1 MKRTYQ
7 LTKGKH
13 APARVIESIKS
24 NINKYVK
31 RERRKELP
39 DDLDFWDFA
48 CKVGAAAD
56 AATTVHLS
64 AIGKAI
70 DAAAAASKTETIY
83 VEIETQGK
91 KRKSSQSKSNTI
103 KKAPVE
109 TPVVETPVVETPVV
123 ETPAVETPA
132 GEAPIVETPI
142 VETPIVETPAV
153 EMPAVEMPAVEMPA
167 VEMPAVEAPMV
178 ESESSVDASPS
189 SEIVSN
195 PNSPASDSIDNA
207 VH

>member
-39 DDLDFWDFA
+39 DDLDFWDFE
-48 CKVGAAAD
+48 CKVGATAD

-103 KKAPVE
+103 KQA
-109 TPVVETPVVETPVV
+109 T
-123 ETPAVETPA
+123 
-132 GEAPIVETPI
+132 GEIPTGEIS
-142 VETPIVETPAV
+142 AV
-153 EMPAVEMPAVEMPA
+153 EMPAAEIPAVEIPA
-167 VEMPAVEAPMV
+167 VESRP
-178 ESESSVDASPS
+178 SVDASPS

-195 PNSPASDSIDNA
+195 LNTAASDGVDGA

>member
-39 DDLDFWDFA
+39 DDLDFWDFE

-70 DAAAAASKTETIY
+70 DAAAAASTTETIY
-83 VEIETQGK
+83 VEIETHGK
-91 KRKSSQSKSNTI
+91 KRKSSKSKSNTG
-103 KKAPVE
+103 KTPVVEAPVSEAPVSETPVSETPVVETPVVE

-123 ETPAVETPA
+123 ETPAVESKP
-132 GEAPIVETPI
+132 
-142 VETPIVETPAV
+142 
-153 EMPAVEMPAVEMPA
+153 
-167 VEMPAVEAPMV
+167 
-178 ESESSVDASPS
+178 SVDVSPS
-189 SEIVSN
+189 SEVVSN
-195 PNSPASDSIDNA
+195 SNSPALDGVDGS

>member
-70 DAAAAASKTETIY
+70 DAAAAASTTETIY
-83 VEIETQGK
+83 VEIETLGK
-91 KRKSSQSKSNTI
+91 KRKSSKSKSNPD
-103 KKAPVE
+103 K
-109 TPVVETPVVETPVV
+109 TPAV

-132 GEAPIVETPI
+132 
-142 VETPIVETPAV
+142 VETPAV
-153 EMPAVEMPAVEMPA
+153 ETPIIETPAVETL
-167 VEMPAVEAPMV
+167 MV
-178 ESESSVDASPS
+178 ESEPSVDASPS

-195 PNSPASDSIDNA
+195 SNSPASDGVDNA

>member
-123 ETPAVETPA
+123 ETPAVEA
-132 GEAPIVETPI
+132 
-142 VETPIVETPAV
+142 
-153 EMPAVEMPAVEMPA
+153 
-167 VEMPAVEAPMV
+167 PAVEAPMV

>member
-39 DDLDFWDFA
+39 DDIDFWDFE

-70 DAAAAASKTETIY
+70 DVAAAASKTETIY
-83 VEIETQGK
+83 VEIETHGK
-91 KRKSSQSKSNTI
+91 KRKSSQSKSNTN
-103 KKAPVE
+103 K
-109 TPVVETPVVETPVV
+109 TPVVEAHVSETPVVETPVV

-132 GEAPIVETPI
+132 VETP
-142 VETPIVETPAV
+142 VVETPAV
-153 EMPAVEMPAVEMPA
+153 ETPAVETPVGETPVVETPVGETPVVETPAVESKP
-167 VEMPAVEAPMV
+167 
-178 ESESSVDASPS
+178 SVDVSPS
-189 SEIVSN
+189 PEVVSN
-195 PNSPASDSIDNA
+195 SNSPASDGVDGS